1 METIRIVKAVLQ
13 EQKINLLDEI
23 WVDLSDSLISLL
35 SPILLRWKAI
45 WLYSQNIFYSNNYTF
60 LCRTYFSWE
69 SVSFLIFEIL

>member
-60 LCRTYFSWE
+60 
-69 SVSFLIFEIL
+69 

>member
-35 SPILLRWKAI
+35 SPILLRW
-45 WLYSQNIFYSNNYTF
+45 
-60 LCRTYFSWE
+60 
-69 SVSFLIFEIL
+69 